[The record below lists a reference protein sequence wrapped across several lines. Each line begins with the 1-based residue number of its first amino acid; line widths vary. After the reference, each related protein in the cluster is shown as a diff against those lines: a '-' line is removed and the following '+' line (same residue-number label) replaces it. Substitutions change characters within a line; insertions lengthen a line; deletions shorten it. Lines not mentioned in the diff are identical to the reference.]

1 VRRSVLVVDD
11 DASIRQTF
19 ELQLGRLGF
28 VVYTAAS
35 AEEALG
41 RMSEVAPQVILSDI
55 RMPGLGGLELL
66 SHVHHACPGVPV
78 VMMTAHQ
85 DMTSAIAAMK
95 AGAYDYLVKP
105 LDLDRVELL
114 LDRCFRELAQR
125 GRAQRA
131 QGDAAEEPDDD
142 SSGALVGRDP
152 RMIEIYKLIGSLAET
167 RTPVLLRGETGTGK
181 EVIARAIHSNSAAAA
196 EPFVAVNCTSL
207 PETLLESELF
217 GHVRGAFTGATS
229 DRKGRFELAG
239 RGTIFLDEIGDT
251 SPAFQAKLLR
261 VLQERELHP
270 VGSERLRRT
279 EARVVAATHR
289 PLERMVHEGRFRED
303 LYFRLRVVEIVV
315 PPLRERRDDI
325 APLAEHLLAKAARE
339 MHRARV
345 VLTPD
350 ALRALRAYE
359 WPGNVRELEHT
370 LTRALVLARGGI
382 ISADL
387 LAFGVVA
394 PASSASGTV
403 SSARDRSADAD
414 QSMAAAE
421 RAHLAR
427 VLAHCAG
434 NKRQAARVLRVSR
447 SRLDRLL
454 EKHGL
459 PAPERGQ
466 DGVQTGPAETTPR
479 E

>member
-1 VRRSVLVVDD
+1 MRRSLLVVDD

-28 VVYTAAS
+28 VVHTAAS
-35 AEEALG
+35 AEEALA
-41 RMSEVAPQVILSDI
+41 RMSELAPQVILSDI

-66 SHVHHACPGVPV
+66 AHVRHARPDVPV

-114 LDRCFRELAQR
+114 LDRCFRELALP

-131 QGDAAEEPDDD
+131 HAERTEGLDED
-142 SSGALVGRDP
+142 SSDGLVGRDP
-152 RMIEIYKLIGSLAET
+152 RMIEIYKLIGTLAES

-181 EVIARAIHSNSAAAA
+181 EVIARAIHSNSAVAT
-196 EPFVAVNCTSL
+196 EPFVAVNCTAL
-207 PETLLESELF
+207 PEPLLESELF
-217 GHVRGAFTGATS
+217 GHVRGAFTGAAS

-251 SPAFQAKLLR
+251 TAAFQAKLLR
-261 VLQERELHP
+261 VLQEREFHP
-270 VGSERLRRT
+270 VGGERPRRT

-289 PLERMVHEGRFRED
+289 PLERLVREGRFRED

-325 APLAEHLLAKAARE
+325 APLAKHLLAKAARE
-339 MHRARV
+339 MHRSRV
-345 VLTPD
+345 VLTAD

-370 LTRALVLARGGI
+370 LTRALVLARGGS

-387 LAFGVVA
+387 LALGVAA
-394 PASSASGTV
+394 PV
-403 SSARDRSADAD
+403 SSESETAAAPHDQAGTADH
-414 QSMAAAE
+414 SMAAAE

-427 VLAHCAG
+427 VLARSAG
-434 NKRQAARVLRVSR
+434 NKRQAARLLRVSR

-459 PAPERGQ
+459 LAPERGQ
-466 DGVQTGPAETTPR
+466 HGDETGPAEATPR

>member
-1 VRRSVLVVDD
+1 VRRSLLVVDD

-19 ELQLGRLGF
+19 ELQIGRLGF
-28 VVYTAAS
+28 VVHTAAS

-41 RMSEVAPQVILSDI
+41 RMGELMPQVILSDI

-66 SHVHHACPGVPV
+66 AHVRRALPDVSV
-78 VMMTAHQ
+78 IMMTAHQ
-85 DMTSAIAAMK
+85 DMKSAIGAMK

-105 LDLDRVELL
+105 LDLDRVEEL
-114 LDRCFRELAQR
+114 LDRCFRELELRRR
-125 GRAQRA
+125 GRAH
-131 QGDAAEEPDDD
+131 GDAADGPEEEPTD
-142 SSGALVGRDP
+142 GLVGRDP
-152 RMIEIYKLIGSLAET
+152 RMIEIYKLIGTLAET

-181 EVIARAIHSNSAAAA
+181 EVIARAIHSNSAVAA
-196 EPFVAVNCTSL
+196 EPFVAVNCTAL
-207 PETLLESELF
+207 PEPLLESELF
-217 GHVRGAFTGATS
+217 GHVRGAFTGAAS

-251 SPAFQAKLLR
+251 TPAFQAKLLR
-261 VLQERELHP
+261 VLQEREFHP
-270 VGSERLRRT
+270 VGAERPRRT

-289 PLERMVHEGRFRED
+289 PLERLVREGRFRED

-315 PPLRERRDDI
+315 PPLRDRPDDI

-339 MHRARV
+339 MHRSRV
-345 VLTPD
+345 VLTAD

-370 LTRALVLARGGI
+370 LTRALVLARGGS

-387 LAFGVVA
+387 LALGVAAPVA
-394 PASSASGTV
+394 SESGTAAAPEDQV
-403 SSARDRSADAD
+403 GDAD

-427 VLAHCAG
+427 VLARSAG
-434 NKRQAARVLRVSR
+434 NKRQAARLLRVSR

-459 PAPERGQ
+459 LAPERGRHG
-466 DGVQTGPAETTPR
+466 DETGPSDATPH

>member
-1 VRRSVLVVDD
+1 LTRSLLVVDD

-28 VVYTAAS
+28 IVHTAAS
-35 AEEALG
+35 AEEALA
-41 RMSEVAPQVILSDI
+41 RMSDTAPRVILSDI

-66 SHVHHACPGVPV
+66 AHVHLARPDVPV

-95 AGAYDYLVKP
+95 SGAYDYLVKP

-114 LDRCFRELAQR
+114 LDRCFRELELR
-125 GRAQRA
+125 DRAKRA
-131 QGDAAEEPDDD
+131 PRDTTDTPDGEAAE
-142 SSGALVGRDP
+142 GLVGRDP
-152 RMIEIYKLIGSLAET
+152 RMIEIYKLIGTLAAT

-181 EVIARAIHSNSAAAA
+181 EVIARAIHSNSTVAT
-196 EPFVAVNCTSL
+196 EPFVAVNCTAL
-207 PETLLESELF
+207 PEPLLESELF
-217 GHVRGAFTGATS
+217 GHVRGAFTGAAA

-251 SPAFQAKLLR
+251 TPAFQTKLLR
-261 VLQERELHP
+261 VLQEREFSP
-270 VGSERLRRT
+270 VGGEKPRRT

-289 PLERMVHEGRFRED
+289 PLERLVREGRFRED

-315 PPLRERRDDI
+315 PPLRERSEDI
-325 APLAEHLLAKAARE
+325 GPLAEHLLTKAARE
-339 MHRARV
+339 MHRAGV
-345 VLTPD
+345 VLTTD
-350 ALRALRAYE
+350 ALRALRAYQ

-370 LTRALVLARGGI
+370 LTRALVLARGSS

-387 LAFGVVA
+387 LALGMAA
-394 PASSASGTV
+394 PGSSASEAPAGTH
-403 SSARDRSADAD
+403 DRAADAD
-414 QSMAAAE
+414 QSMAAVE
-421 RAHLAR
+421 RAHLSR
-427 VLAHCAG
+427 VLADCAG

-447 SRLDRLL
+447 SRLDRML

-459 PAPERGQ
+459 LAPQRGRPG
-466 DGVQTGPAETTPR
+466 DETGPAETR
-479 E
+479 SKD

>member
-1 VRRSVLVVDD
+1 MRRVLLVVDD

-19 ELQLGRLGF
+19 ELQIGRLGF
-28 VVYTAAS
+28 VVHTAAS

-41 RMSEVAPQVILSDI
+41 RMGELAPQVILSDI

-66 SHVHHACPGVPV
+66 THVHRARPDVPV

-85 DMTSAIAAMK
+85 DMKSAIAAMK

-114 LDRCFRELAQR
+114 LDRCFRELELR
-125 GRAQRA
+125 RREQRA
-131 QGDAAEEPDDD
+131 HSDAAEVPEDG
-142 SSGALVGRDP
+142 SSDGLVGRDP
-152 RMIEIYKLIGSLAET
+152 RMIEIYKLIGTLAET

-181 EVIARAIHSNSAAAA
+181 EVIARAIHSNSSVAA
-196 EPFVAVNCTSL
+196 EPFVAVNCTAI
-207 PETLLESELF
+207 PESLLESELF
-217 GHVRGAFTGATS
+217 GHVRGAFTGAAS

-239 RGTIFLDEIGDT
+239 RGTVFLDEIGDT
-251 SPAFQAKLLR
+251 TPAFQTKLLR
-261 VLQERELHP
+261 VLQEREFHP
-270 VGSERLRRT
+270 VGAERPRRT
-279 EARVVAATHR
+279 EARILAATHR
-289 PLERMVHEGRFRED
+289 PLERLVREGRFRED

-315 PPLRERRDDI
+315 PPLRERPDDI

-339 MHRARV
+339 MHRSRV
-345 VLTPD
+345 ALTAD

-370 LTRALVLARGGI
+370 LTRAIVLARGPS

-387 LAFGVVA
+387 LALGAAA
-394 PASSASGTV
+394 PVSVGSETPSASNHGPG
-403 SSARDRSADAD
+403 DAV

-427 VLAHCAG
+427 VLAHSAG
-434 NKRQAARVLRVSR
+434 NKREAARVLRVSR

-459 PAPERGQ
+459 LAPERGRRS
-466 DGVQTGPAETTPR
+466 DGTGPGETTPSD
-479 E
+479 

>member
-1 VRRSVLVVDD
+1 MRRSLLVVDD

-28 VVYTAAS
+28 LVHTAAS

-66 SHVHHACPGVPV
+66 AHVHHARPDVPV

-85 DMTSAIAAMK
+85 DMSSAIAAMK

-114 LDRCFRELAQR
+114 LDRCFRELALR
-125 GRAQRA
+125 DRAQRA
-131 QGDAAEEPDDD
+131 GDPE
-142 SSGALVGRDP
+142 GADADPGGSLVGRDP
-152 RMIEIYKLIGSLAET
+152 RMIEIYKLIGTLAET

-181 EVIARAIHSNSAAAA
+181 EVIARAIHSNSTVAA
-196 EPFVAVNCTSL
+196 EPFVAVNCTAL
-207 PETLLESELF
+207 PESLLESELF
-217 GHVRGAFTGATS
+217 GHVRGAFTGAAS

-261 VLQERELHP
+261 VLQEREFHP
-270 VGSERLRRT
+270 VGGERTRRT

-289 PLERMVHEGRFRED
+289 PLERLVQEGRFRED

-315 PPLRERRDDI
+315 PPLRERRDDV

-339 MHRARV
+339 MHRPPV
-345 VLTPD
+345 VLTAD
-350 ALRALRAYE
+350 ALRALRAYA

-370 LTRALVLARGGI
+370 LTRALVLARGGS

-387 LAFGVVA
+387 LALGVAA
-394 PASSASGTV
+394 PVSTASATPLASH
-403 SSARDRSADAD
+403 DRPDDAD
-414 QSMAAAE
+414 QSMATAE
-421 RAHLAR
+421 RVHLAR
-427 VLAHCAG
+427 VLARCAG

-459 PAPERGQ
+459 LAPERGRHG
-466 DGVQTGPAETTPR
+466 DETGPAEATPSD
-479 E
+479 